1 MPTFQVIDWPWWSPR
16 STLNSIISVVLAG
29 KVDLRHVQDLIA
41 GGVAGDDDE
50 VVRGLA
56 AAPGDVHILAL
67 LSKLSK
73 ARFQGYKAH
82 VPGS

>member
-1 MPTFQVIDWPWWSPR
+1 M
-16 STLNSIISVVLAG
+16 LSVALAG
-29 KVDLRHVQDLIA
+29 KVDLGHVQDLIA

-67 LSKLSK
+67 LPKLSK
-73 ARFQGYKAH
+73 ARLRGNKAH